1 MNATCRRTAGWF
13 AALLLCLSAC
23 PTSGLAADD
32 SEALTRRARNSGGLQ
47 GGAWQV
53 ADLSAAPGGTD
64 SHTASIE
71 GWFQKGLDLHLAIE
85 TTLGFWQR
93 TQTVTQSGTL
103 GTQSQTEMQSYFVPT
118 LTTLKLY
125 PATLPSAPLEPYIA
139 AGAGPVLE
147 MDHQKVT
154 STDPTVPAGETSS
167 LHTGL
172 GLVAGAGLEWNPG
185 GPFGATAGGR
195 YQWATF
201 GESAGGRRMYRGPG
215 FSAGVIY
222 HFQYK

>member
-125 PATLPSAPLEPYIA
+125 PATLPSAPTRRQCQCSHSATTTRRIRRTIRRA
-139 AGAGPVLE
+139 RGR
-147 MDHQKVT
+147 DFT
-154 STDPTVPAGETSS
+154 TVSDGSCRS
-167 LHTGL
+167 
-172 GLVAGAGLEWNPG
+172 
-185 GPFGATAGGR
+185 R
-195 YQWATF
+195 
-201 GESAGGRRMYRGPG
+201 
-215 FSAGVIY
+215 
-222 HFQYK
+222 